1 MRREAVLRRLQ
12 AGGVG
17 LPFFWVLALYWC
29 WQDSYWAGLSFGE
42 GVGVVSSF
50 CGVIAS
56 MVPVAVAVAKSS
68 IAESWLDSPR
78 CMVLAGLAG
87 TAGSFGLMVDASPV
101 GASVLASIEG
111 VAVGYFCL
119 TMIRTCVVQRPSS
132 VALLFGASACA
143 GFLLDAVL
151 GLCPSEFARAGRM
164 MLPLLMGLLLLV
176 EHRGGAA
183 DAASPESSDGE
194 VVCGTRDIVASV
206 LFVGIFALSFGLI
219 RGMSAAEVWGAG
231 VDEMLSLGMRALS
244 VILFVVLYLVK
255 RLALG
260 SALIVGMMLSVGGL
274 LVIGCD
280 PAAPPVALAGRLLAE
295 TGYTFCEIMTFVL
308 LSRLTW
314 LLGRRDLRMVAAGS
328 LATSVGAALGMA
340 WALATSAGLSI
351 SVDVAVCAFLLV
363 GASLLLLNANV
374 WMQLRGMKVTAG
386 AAESGEAERLREVSR
401 LYGLTQREADM
412 LAYLLKGRSVPYIA
426 KVDSISENTVK
437 SHMKHL
443 YAKLGVHSRQELIDL
458 LDETYL

>member
-1 MRREAVLRRLQ
+1 M
-12 AGGVG
+12 
-17 LPFFWVLALYWC
+17 LALYWC

-42 GVGVVSSF
+42 GAGAVLPL

-56 MVPVAVAVAKSS
+56 VVPVAVAAVKSAVAE
-68 IAESWLDSPR
+68 AWLDSPR
-78 CMVLAGLAG
+78 YMVLAGLAG
-87 TAGSFGLMVDASPV
+87 TAGAFGLMVGVPPA
-101 GASVLASIEG
+101 AALAFAAIEG
-111 VAVGYFCL
+111 AAMGYFCL
-119 TMIRTCVVQRPSS
+119 TMIRVCVVQRPSS

-143 GFLLDAVL
+143 GFLIDVFL
-151 GLCPSEFARAGRM
+151 GLCPAEFSRTGQV

-176 EHRGGAA
+176 EHRGGFAAAPSAAA
-183 DAASPESSDGE
+183 DGE
-194 VVCGTRDIVASV
+194 ATCGVADSVASV
-206 LFVGIFALSFGLI
+206 LFVGVFALSFGLI
-219 RGMSAAEVWGAG
+219 QGMGAGEVWGAG
-231 VDEMLSLGMRALS
+231 VDETLSLGVRALS

-260 SALIVGMMLSVGGL
+260 SALIVGMMLSIGGL

-280 PAAPPVALAGRLLAE
+280 PSAPPVVLAGRLLAE

-328 LATSVGAALGMA
+328 LATSVGAALGVA
-340 WALATSAGLSI
+340 WSSAIPGGLSVA
-351 SVDVAVCAFLLV
+351 VDVSVCVFLLV
-363 GASLLLLNANV
+363 GVSLLLLNANV
-374 WMQLRGMKVTAG
+374 WAQLRGMKVVPDAAG
-386 AAESGEAERLREVSR
+386 SDEAARLRDASR
-401 LYGLTQREADM
+401 VYGLTQRETDM

-426 KVDSISENTVK
+426 KADSISENTVK

-458 LDETYL
+458 LDETHL